1 MGNPGAERPLSQ
13 VVHQRRATRHYQ
25 AIPVPEDDLNKIL
38 EAGLAA
44 PSGYNLQPW
53 RFVVVRDP
61 EQRKRLR
68 EAAMGQSKVE
78 EAPAVIIACG
88 DSQGWKNGDMEEMIS
103 LAASHGYGG
112 PAEHESAR
120 RNITK
125 FLGGVPGALGGIGP
139 DLAVWV

>member
-1 MGNPGAERPLSQ
+1 MAEKPLSQ
-13 VVHQRRATRHYQ
+13 TIEERRATRHYEPT
-25 AIPVPEDDLNKIL
+25 AVLEDDLRRIL

-88 DSQGWKNGDMEEMIS
+88 DSQGWKNGDMEVMIS
-103 LAASHGYGG
+103 LGASQGYGG
-112 PAEHESAR
+112 R
-120 RNITK
+120 
-125 FLGGVPGALGGIGP
+125 G
-139 DLAVWV
+139 

>member
-1 MGNPGAERPLSQ
+1 MAEKSIIQ
-13 VVHQRRATRHYQ
+13 AIDERRATLHYQ
-25 AIPVPEDDLNKIL
+25 TTAVQEDDLRRIL
-38 EAGLAA
+38 EAALAA

-78 EAPAVIIACG
+78 EAPAVIVACG

-125 FLGGVPGALGGIGP
+125 FLGVVCLAHWAALVLTWRSG
-139 DLAVWV
+139 